1 LTPNHRRQP
10 HPSATPSATP
20 WKRQERQRGS
30 EGNEPIEPRCTCAQ
44 SCVSALGTPAPKRW
58 SPPRLRTSN
67 RTWAVAAAYSHATR
81 CSTGMVSQDSR
92 SFEAQLWS
100 SMPLEGVAACCVH
113 SPAVDGE
120 PNEASRPVWA
130 SMYLRIP
137 PVDTSRTQQDAAGR
151 SRTQQSHAGHSRARL
166 SAVVPCWRRAGT
178 RLTLAAHHRASTIK
192 NS

>member
-1 LTPNHRRQP
+1 M
-10 HPSATPSATP
+10 
-20 WKRQERQRGS
+20 RQRSS
-30 EGNEPIEPRCTCAQ
+30 EGNEPIYSRCTCAQ
-44 SCVSALGTPAPKRW
+44 SCVSALATPTPKRW
-58 SPPRLRTSN
+58 SPPRLRTPN

-81 CSTGMVSQDSR
+81 CSRGIVSQDSR
-92 SFEAQLWS
+92 LFEAQLWS

-130 SMYLRIP
+130 CSLVRTY
-137 PVDTSRTQQDAAGR
+137 VSRRPILARSAAGQQD
-151 SRTQQSHAGHSRARL
+151 SRTQQSHAGHGRTRF

-178 RLTLAAHHRASTIK
+178 RLTLAAHHRASAIK